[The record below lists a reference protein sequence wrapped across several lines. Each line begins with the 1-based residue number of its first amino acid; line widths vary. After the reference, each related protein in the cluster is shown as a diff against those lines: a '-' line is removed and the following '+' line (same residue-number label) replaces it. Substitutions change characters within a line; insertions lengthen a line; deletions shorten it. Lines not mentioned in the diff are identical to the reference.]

1 MATILLGAVGAG
13 VGSLVGGPAG
23 ARWGWSIGTTVGS
36 FIDRGSMP
44 NQEFGKVS
52 DRRFSGSQY
61 GAGIP
66 RMWGRNRVGGSIIWM
81 DEDASGNHLVE
92 RRVDS
97 GGKKGG
103 GASSSTYYYTATF
116 AVEIAIGE
124 MMFPDGGSV
133 HRPMEIEKIWAN
145 DVLVYDVDA
154 ASNVLTL
161 GDNLVYHDGEHDQA
175 PSSVIIARDGTTSD
189 DTVAYRGRRYFTIED
204 MELSDFGNQ
213 VPSFS
218 VMMRALDTVTVGDI
232 YSDLAREAGLAPSQI
247 DVTAGTTV
255 VRGFVVADAGPPS
268 AAIETLL
275 EFYEFDHVE
284 VDGKATL
291 VARGG
296 SPVLTIP
303 FEDLGAGLGQ
313 AGDRYQSTREQES
326 EMPGRVELQYY
337 GDETNL
343 EAATQSDVNP
353 VGDSLDE
360 RTLSV
365 PLTLTA
371 EEAKAK
377 VQREIDSSF
386 EARSTA
392 VISVPPSY
400 KQLCAGDSVNVEVRP
415 GTTQRFRISEMRC
428 SGFGPITLSLIRER
442 GSQFV
447 QSGNGGSSGESGGL
461 PSGAASAS
469 LFTAWSGREIRDAD
483 QSSAGFYVAANGDE
497 AWRGGQVYYSRDGST
512 WIPGPFV
519 GGRATFGEATTAL
532 SATGAVADTYDDTN
546 DVDVDVT
553 ASGGQ
558 LISVSDDANASG
570 INGARLGDELI
581 MVGTA
586 TVGSPG
592 EYTLSHIGRGL
603 RGTPMTGHAIGD
615 DFVLLSSAVKRVAV
629 SEDWVGDTVQV
640 RVVSPGEAI
649 GDVTSVNV
657 VIAARTPTAT
667 EDVAAAALTYVPLA
681 PSVVDSDTSGSRA
694 AVAWTTF
701 DASAVL
707 PAGTLFAEV
716 QAVAT
721 DSGTS
726 GAGLQAIDV
735 REDSGGDVYSVV
747 EGTIITA
754 DSDLSLVG
762 TLRVPVTTAREFDY
776 RVRVGFLDGWE
787 LRIIGAWR
795 PVS

>member
-23 ARWGWSIGTTVGS
+23 ARWGWSIGTTIGS
-36 FIDRGSMP
+36 FVDAGNMP
-44 NQEFGKVS
+44 NQEFGKLS
-52 DRRFSGSQY
+52 DRRFSGAQY
-61 GAGIP
+61 GSSIP
-66 RMWGRNRVGGSIIWM
+66 WCWGRARTGGTIIWM

-116 AVEIAIGE
+116 AVAICLGE
-124 MMFPDGGSV
+124 VVFPDGTSEF
-133 HRPMEIEKIWAN
+133 RPREIEKVWAN

-161 GDNLVYHDGEHDQA
+161 GDNLIWHDGADDQA

-189 DTVAYRGRRYFTIED
+189 DTVAYRGIAYLTIED
-204 MELSDFGNQ
+204 MDLSDFGNA

-218 VMMRALDTVTVGDI
+218 VLTRAVDAVTSGEI
-232 YSDLAREAGLAPSQI
+232 YSDLARIAGLTESQI
-247 DVTAGTTV
+247 DATAGTAE
-255 VRGFVVADAGPPS
+255 VRGFAVADLGAPS
-268 AAIETLL
+268 DAIETFL
-275 EFYEFDHVE
+275 EFVDLDHVE
-284 VDGKATL
+284 VDGTAKL
-291 VARGG
+291 GARGG

-303 FEDLGAGLGQ
+303 FEDLGAGIDGP
-313 AGDRYQSTREQES
+313 GDRWQATREQES
-326 EMPGRVELQYY
+326 EMPGRVEIQYY
-337 GDETNL
+337 GEETNL

-353 VGDSLDE
+353 VGDSLDD

-365 PLTLTA
+365 PFTLTA
-371 EEAKAK
+371 AEAKAK
-377 VQREIDSSF
+377 VQREIDGSF
-386 EARSTA
+386 EARLTGAASTL
-392 VISVPPSY
+392 PRY
-400 KQLCAGDSVNVEVRP
+400 KKLCPGDSVLVEVRRDV
-415 GTTQRFRISEMRC
+415 TQRFRITQMRT
-428 SGFGPITLSLIRER
+428 SGFGPISLSLVKER

-447 QSGNGGSSGESGGL
+447 QSGSGGSSGDSGDL

-483 QSSAGFYVAANGDE
+483 QSAAGFYVAANGDE

-519 GGRATFGEATTAL
+519 GGRATFGEATSAL
-532 SATGAVADTYDDTN
+532 SDSGAVADAYDDTN

-558 LISVSDDANASG
+558 LISVSDDANAAG

-603 RGTPMTGHAIGD
+603 RGTPMTGHSIGD
-615 DFVLLSSAVKRVAV
+615 KFVLLSSAVKRVSV

-640 RVVSPGEAI
+640 RVVSPGQAI

-681 PSVVDSDTSGSRA
+681 PSVVDSDTSGTRA

-735 REDSGGDVYSVV
+735 RKDGSGAVYSVV

-762 TLRVPVTTAREFDY
+762 TLRVAVTTAREFDY

-787 LRIIGAWR
+787 LRIIGAWK
-795 PVS
+795 PVA